1 MYVDDIIL
9 IGNDLDEM
17 ERLKGVMAREFEIKD
32 LRPLRYFFGME
43 VIRSRKGIV
52 VSQRKMLSCKPFDTP
67 MDQNKKIGAYKN
79 GAPVDKGRYIN
90 GLWVGLFIY
99 HTRLDIV
106 FAMSLM
112 SKYMHGPCEEHLEA
126 VS

>member
-32 LRPLRYFFGME
+32 LRG
-43 VIRSRKGIV
+43 RKGIV

-79 GAPVDKGRYIN
+79 GAPVDKGRYQWFVVR
-90 GLWVGLFIY
+90 LIY
-99 HTRLDIV
+99 ISHSTGYCLCNEFD
-106 FAMSLM
+106 
-112 SKYMHGPCEEHLEA
+112 E
-126 VS
+126 

>member
-43 VIRSRKGIV
+43 VIMSKKGIV

-79 GAPVDKGRYIN
+79 GASVDKGRYQ
-90 GLWVGLFIY
+90 WFVGRLIY
-99 HTRLDIV
+99 ISHSTGYCLCNEFD
-106 FAMSLM
+106 
-112 SKYMHGPCEEHLEA
+112 E
-126 VS
+126 